1 MDTAKRKFHVTRQDV
16 GFFGQTTDV
25 WARDREEAKRC
36 ARPILKGDPERY
48 IVEPYSEHGKVIPSD
63 PTPLQKLIE
72 RCRRQQQ
79 QKPGQL
85 EMLSE
90 REEQLMAV
98 NHDMTHFMLDVR
110 NVDRTEITEREGY
123 TRDEWERM
131 AWATEEEAL
140 EEWRSR
146 TLEDWGFGRWY
157 DEDVAVV

>member
-1 MDTAKRKFHVTRQDV
+1 MAV
-16 GFFGQTTDV
+16 
-25 WARDREEAKRC
+25 RE
-36 ARPILKGDPERY
+36 I
-48 IVEPYSEHGKVIPSD
+48 
-63 PTPLQKLIE
+63 IE

-98 NHDMTHFMLDVR
+98 NRDMTNFMQMIACDCPHP
-110 NVDRTEITEREGY
+110 DYCAGMGECESP
-123 TRDEWERM
+123 
-131 AWATEEEAL
+131 WATEAEAL